1 MKLKY
6 KEVQALKYELGQLIN
21 TNPTQGNLE
30 IENITSNTMAYFVKL
45 FKVEK
50 PNHKLTIAS
59 LFYFINDYLDDAYII
74 KGVNLL

>member
-59 LFYFINDYLDDAYII
+59 LFYVIDNYLDDAYII
-74 KGVNLL
+74 KGVDLL